1 MRPSQP
7 IGIFDSGMGGLTVAH
22 AVHRLLPNEHLIYFG
37 DTKHLPYGDKSSEA
51 IQQYSFN
58 IVTYLLSSG
67 CKAIVIACNSA
78 STAAGDFLHQRF
90 GHLIPIINVV
100 DPLVQKVHEMGFR
113 KVGLIATKATTQSGV
128 YQRALEEQVAVH
140 AKATPLLV
148 PMIEE
153 GFTRNHISKAIIEEY
168 LLQPE
173 FKDID
178 ALLLACTHY
187 PLIRSIVEEYL
198 PGVHVLDSTEVTA
211 KALHKTLQ
219 ETGLLCQKREQENE
233 FLISD
238 YTETFDQQAQI
249 FFGQDIDLR
258 TLSL

>member
-22 AVHRLLPNEHLIYFG
+22 AVHSLLPNEHLIYYG
-37 DTKHLPYGDKSSEA
+37 DTKHLPYGDKSPQA
-51 IQQYSFN
+51 IQQYSFD
-58 IVTYLLSSG
+58 IVTYLLSRG

-78 STAAGDFLHQRF
+78 STAAGDFLHQHF
-90 GHLIPIINVV
+90 GHLVPIINVV
-100 DPLVQKVHEMGFR
+100 DPLVQKVHEMGYR

-128 YQRALEEQVAVH
+128 YQKALEDTVAVH

-173 FKDID
+173 FKAID

-187 PLIRSIVEEYL
+187 PLIRTVVEESL

-211 KALHKTLQ
+211 VALEKTLK
-219 ETGLLCQKREQENE
+219 ESELLCTNRLSENE

-238 YTETFDQQAQI
+238 YTETFDRQAQI
-249 FFGQDIDLR
+249 FFGQDIDLK
-258 TLSL
+258 TLPL